1 MALIRLNSQS
11 APANTFGGGKIL
23 QVVENEE
30 TTTASWTGW
39 GEVISQS
46 ITPSSTSSKILV
58 LFNGV
63 LGPSQ
68 RYHAGKLYRD
78 TTQIALGDANG
89 NRTRVWFTLGHNQDA
104 TNQVYNSDYASAHYL
119 DSPSTTSA
127 VTYKVEMGSMYVTN
141 LTSYRNRGTGDG
153 DYNYFPCGTTSLT
166 LIEIDGS
173 S

>member
-1 MALIRLNSQS
+1 MALIRLNAQS

-30 TTTASWTGW
+30 TTTTSWTGW
-39 GEVISQS
+39 GETISQS
-46 ITPSSTSSKILV
+46 ITPSSTSSKVLV

-63 LGPSQ
+63 LGVSA
-68 RYHAGKLYRD
+68 RYHAGKLFRD

-89 NRTRVWFTLGHNQDA
+89 NRTRVWFTLGFNPDA
-104 TNQVYNSDYASAHYL
+104 TNQIYNSDYAAAHYL

-127 VTYKVEMGSMYVTN
+127 VTYKVEVGSMYVTN
-141 LTSYRNRGTGDG
+141 LTSYRNRPTVDG
-153 DYNYFPCGTTSLT
+153 DYNYYPVGSTSLT

>member
-1 MALIRLNSQS
+1 MALIRLYALS
-11 APANTFGGGKIL
+11 APENTFGGGKVL
-23 QVVENEE
+23 VVVVDEVS
-30 TTTASWTGW
+30 TTASWTGW

-89 NRTRVWFTLGHNQDA
+89 NRTRVWFTLGHNQSA
-104 TNQVYNSDYASAHYL
+104 TNQDYNSDYASAHYL

-141 LTSYRNRGTGDG
+141 LTSYRNRGTLDA
-153 DYNYFPCGTTSLT
+153 DYNYYPAGSTSLT